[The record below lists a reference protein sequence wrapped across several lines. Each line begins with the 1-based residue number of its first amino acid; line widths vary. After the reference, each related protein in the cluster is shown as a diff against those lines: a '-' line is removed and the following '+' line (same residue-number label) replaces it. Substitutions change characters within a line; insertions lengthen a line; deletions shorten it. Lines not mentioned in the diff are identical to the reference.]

1 MCLFS
6 QGDDCEYLHEYD
18 MTKMPECYF
27 FSKYGEC
34 SNKDCQYL
42 HIDPNSKV
50 GSALCLVLSRP
61 ACHICGLLDLAE

>member
-1 MCLFS
+1 MVVNIYTCYDDDGTHIM

-50 GSALCLVLSRP
+50 IIPQPLF
-61 ACHICGLLDLAE
+61 